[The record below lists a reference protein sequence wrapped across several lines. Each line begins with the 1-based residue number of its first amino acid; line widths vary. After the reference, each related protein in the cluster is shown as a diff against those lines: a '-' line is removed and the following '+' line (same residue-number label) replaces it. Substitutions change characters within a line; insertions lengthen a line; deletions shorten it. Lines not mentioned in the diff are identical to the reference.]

1 MLLDEAMPRW
11 DKRETHR
18 IATDLPAP
26 ALFAAVDELTWR
38 EVPVFKALMKVRGL
52 GGDGLPHDAR
62 IFDWFVSAGFAEVGR
77 TAEEILVVAV
87 ERTRRG
93 ASRPG
98 ELSLEGFRDDHDRGH
113 LKIAF
118 NFSCGDGY
126 LVTETRVVS
135 TDQRSRRLFA
145 AYWLAIRAGSG
156 IIRRVWLRA
165 IRTRAAT
172 LAEPSN
178 AD

>member
-18 IATDLPAP
+18 IAAELPGTD
-26 ALFAAVDELTWR
+26 LFAAVEALTWR
-38 EVPVFKALMKVRGL
+38 EVPVFRVLMRIRGL
-52 GGDGLPHDAR
+52 GGGELSDDAR
-62 IFDWFVSAGFAEVGR
+62 VMDWFASAGFVEVGR

-93 ASRPG
+93 ASRLPD
-98 ELSLEGFRDDHDRGH
+98 LSVERFRDDRAPGH
-113 LKIAF
+113 VKIAF
-118 NFSCGDGY
+118 NFTCRDGH
-126 LVTETRVVS
+126 LGTETRVLS
-135 TDQRSRRLFA
+135 TDPRSRRLFA

-165 IRTRAAT
+165 IRTRAESERIA
-172 LAEPSN
+172 
-178 AD
+178 